1 VISVVSSGTQSVFAI
16 PSTDITPAI
25 FSAGNVVLTIKK
37 NGTLLT
43 LTTHYTLTP
52 AGFITMVTP
61 CVVGDVIDAQR
72 ATESDSLLTTWP
84 SANGLTQSHL
94 KKDSYQWLYLIQ
106 ELTDAITASIQY
118 VISSAGAIVWDFLSH
133 RGINCL
139 DPVGAQDVATKNYVD
154 TLVTAEAALRA
165 GAVSAEAVL
174 RVAGDASTL
183 ASAKAYADALVSGA
197 LVATTG
203 YSVLHG
209 SLAVTPGDTV
219 VTFPITFDFGLI
231 ILQGIP
237 QAPVTDYSHTTGT
250 DEITFTSAV
259 PAGCTLVTYILFN
272 AP

>member
-84 SANGLTQSHL
+84 SVNGLTETHL

-154 TLVTAEAALRA
+154 TLVTAEAALRT
-165 GAVSAEAVL
+165 
-174 RVAGDASTL
+174 AGDASTL
-183 ASAKAYADALVSGA
+183 ASAKAYSDALVSGA

-237 QAPVTDYSHTTGT
+237 QAPVTDYSHTAGT
-250 DEITFTSAV
+250 ATITFTSAV